1 MATPVGIL
9 TVSDK
14 CSRGQALDT
23 SGPALRQLLE
33 TASGGQ
39 QWAVVS
45 SLVVPDD
52 RELISQTI
60 RD

>member
-14 CSRGQALDT
+14 CSQGQALDT

-33 TASGGQ
+33 ATVNGRQ
-39 QWAVVS
+39 QWAVVT

-52 RELISQTI
+52 RTLISQTI
-60 RD
+60 